1 MSARA
6 LLGLLLAAPLT
17 SCAPHLSLEGSV
29 TPLLDLGYE
38 RAEAQATKTEVSV
51 RFLRAQGAGEDT
63 ILKVAAKLEG
73 VAPEPHAAIALG
85 QRVGGAEGPLRGAVS
100 RSVLEEPVRAF
111 PDIARGELVFDGYLD
126 SGKTV
131 TGELH
136 VTFANGTDVYSGRTL
151 FGRFEATVP

>member
-1 MSARA
+1 
-6 LLGLLLAAPLT
+6 
-17 SCAPHLSLEGSV
+17 
-29 TPLLDLGYE
+29 
-38 RAEAQATKTEVSV
+38 
-51 RFLRAQGAGEDT
+51 
-63 ILKVAAKLEG
+63 VAAKLEG
-73 VAPEPHAAIALG
+73 VALEPHVAIALG

-100 RSVLEEPVRAF
+100 RSVLEEPARAF